1 MTKTRRRRGG
11 QIYTQQPITI
21 ISDISNIASKYG
33 EKTKEGLISGYN
45 NVTNWFSN
53 LGKPA
58 TPSLFG
64 GKKRSIHKHN
74 ISCKHRGG
82 NNVKSYNTYVDRATM
97 NASQISGYSTAMPH
111 KWVGGKT
118 IRKWDKK
125 SGATKKRRSYF
136 KFM

>member
-11 QIYTQQPITI
+11 QIYTQQPSTI
-21 ISDISNIASKYG
+21 INDISNIASQYG
-33 EKTKEGLISGYN
+33 EKAKEGITSGYN
-45 NVTNWFSN
+45 NVTNWFNN
-53 LGKPA
+53 LGKP
-58 TPSLFG
+58 TTQPLFG

-82 NNVKSYNTYVDRATM
+82 NNVKPYNNFVDRATM
-97 NASQISGYSTAMPH
+97 NATRVSGYPTAMPH

-125 SGATKKRRSYF
+125 SSATKKRRNYRRS
-136 KFM
+136 M